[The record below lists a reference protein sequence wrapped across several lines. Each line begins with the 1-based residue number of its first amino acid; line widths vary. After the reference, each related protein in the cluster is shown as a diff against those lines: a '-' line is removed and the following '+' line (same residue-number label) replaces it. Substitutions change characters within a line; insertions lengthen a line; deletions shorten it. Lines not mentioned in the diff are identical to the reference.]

1 MLRIRHLCRM
11 MDSTPGYQRFFAEL
25 KRRRVFKV
33 AAIYGASSFVILQ
46 IADIV
51 LPSLGLPQWTITFM
65 VALIVF
71 VFPVALIIA
80 WAFDMTPEGVRKTDR
95 ASAEEIEAIV
105 AEPASKRW
113 PSGLLALAGV
123 VALVLAAWWVGR
135 QTGPGAAADADAP
148 ATEMR
153 LALSETED
161 DSRPSIAVLPFLDM
175 SPDGD
180 QEYFSDGIT
189 EEILNTLVKIRDLK
203 VTARTSAF
211 AFKNSDFTAEQL
223 GDTLRVRYLVE
234 GSVRKADRQ
243 LRITAQLIDAD
254 DGSHLWSEQYD
265 RSLDD
270 VFAIQTEIAEA
281 IAEEL
286 RVPLGLGEDERL
298 VSPTEDL
305 EAYDVYLAGRAR
317 MKERGESL
325 REAIRLFEAA
335 IDRDSIW
342 APGWAGLAEALEV
355 IGWDSND
362 AAWVEVP
369 TDRAERRA
377 ITNEFWRRSE
387 QAARRAIELDPDNAS
402 AHVALGSI
410 LRNHRQWETSEA
422 AYLQALAS
430 DPDNAEAYQQYS
442 QLLFYVGRL
451 TEAVQVGGRAVALDR
466 APVRLMIMGMVL
478 QGAGLDDEALEV
490 VEEGIRLDPEGPLAG
505 SLSGFKPVILWGSR
519 RFEDL
524 GDLARD
530 SGQPP
535 ELVDQVIDALQSGN
549 LDGLPPE
556 LRAELQQNPFLPMV
570 LEHHDQAAEQLLESA
585 RTDPLRA
592 LQMIWMPLFDPIR
605 DHPAYLETL
614 RVLDLEGV
622 TPDRPAQ

>member
-1 MLRIRHLCRM
+1 
-11 MDSTPGYQRFFAEL
+11 
-25 KRRRVFKV
+25 
-33 AAIYGASSFVILQ
+33 
-46 IADIV
+46 
-51 LPSLGLPQWTITFM
+51 
-65 VALIVF
+65 
-71 VFPVALIIA
+71 
-80 WAFDMTPEGVRKTDR
+80 
-95 ASAEEIEAIV
+95 
-105 AEPASKRW
+105 
-113 PSGLLALAGV
+113 
-123 VALVLAAWWVGR
+123 
-135 QTGPGAAADADAP
+135 
-148 ATEMR
+148 MR
-153 LALSETED
+153 LALSDAED

-203 VTARTSAF
+203 VAARTSAF
-211 AFKNSDFTAEQL
+211 AFKASDLTAEQL
-223 GDTLRVRYLVE
+223 GDTLRVRFLVE
-234 GSVRKADRQ
+234 GSVRKAGDQ
-243 LRITAQLIDAD
+243 LRITAQLIDAE

-335 IDRDSIW
+335 IARDSTW
-342 APGWAGLAEALEV
+342 APGWAGLAEALEL

-369 TDRAERRA
+369 TDPAARRA

-402 AHVALGSI
+402 AHVALGII
-410 LRNHRQWETSEA
+410 LRNHRQWEASEA
-422 AYLQALAS
+422 AYLQALAG

-451 TEAVQVGGRAVALDR
+451 AEAVQVGRRAVALDR
-466 APVRLMIMGMVL
+466 APVRLMILGMVL

-524 GDLARD
+524 GDMARE

-535 ELVDQVIDALQSGN
+535 ALVDQVIDALQSGN

-605 DHPAYLETL
+605 GHPAYLETL

-622 TPDRPAQ
+622 TPDRPER